1 MFLTHLHHNWMV
13 YICSL
18 FKWHY
23 YCINYF
29 WNNSKETIVHP
40 VQYYSV
46 PVWYIDI
53 CCNILNL
60 WKSSFTKPLNIENF
74 VLSPI
79 KMCQWI
85 FNGLGTFA
93 EWIVIAVSICWR
105 LVSPFQF
112 NLAGSFTHKKLLRPT
127 SCQFTDKEILVW
139 DFLLSVLK
147 NRFCFYS
154 PLLLAW

>member
-1 MFLTHLHHNWMV
+1 MFLTHLHDNWMV

-53 CCNILNL
+53 CCHILNL
-60 WKSSFTKPLNIENF
+60 WKSFTKPLNVEIF
-74 VLSPI
+74 LVLSPI
-79 KMCQWI
+79 KMCRWI
-85 FNGLGTFA
+85 FNGLETIA

-112 NLAGSFTHKKLLRPT
+112 NLAGSTDRLRTKNFCVPPPVNLLTKK
-127 SCQFTDKEILVW
+127 
-139 DFLLSVLK
+139 
-147 NRFCFYS
+147 Y
-154 PLLLAW
+154 